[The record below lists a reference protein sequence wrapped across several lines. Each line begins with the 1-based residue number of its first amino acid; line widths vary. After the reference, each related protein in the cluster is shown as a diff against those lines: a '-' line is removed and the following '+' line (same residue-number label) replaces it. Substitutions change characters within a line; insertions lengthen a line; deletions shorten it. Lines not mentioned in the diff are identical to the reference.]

1 MSLRFD
7 AYIVDVYPFRWPR
20 NIPSIH
26 LSIISLYF
34 IIYAFMVN
42 FNIYTIINNINFE
55 VIADLK
61 IFYCYNY
68 YF

>member
-1 MSLRFD
+1 
-7 AYIVDVYPFRWPR
+7 
-20 NIPSIH
+20 
-26 LSIISLYF
+26 
-34 IIYAFMVN
+34 MVN
-42 FNIYTIINNINFE
+42 FNIYTIINNINVE